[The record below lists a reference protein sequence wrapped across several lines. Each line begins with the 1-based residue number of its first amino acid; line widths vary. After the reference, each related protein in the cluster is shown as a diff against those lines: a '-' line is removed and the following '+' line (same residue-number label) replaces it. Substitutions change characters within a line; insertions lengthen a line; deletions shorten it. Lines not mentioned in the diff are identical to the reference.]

1 MSERPEHD
9 IDHEKIREAYQTLVD
24 AKHSHK
30 EPIFDHEQVYESLL
44 LMQQALPEFPHG
56 ET

>member
-30 EPIFDHEQVYESLL
+30 EPIFDHEQVDESLL
-44 LMQQALPEFPHG
+44 LMQQALPEVPHG